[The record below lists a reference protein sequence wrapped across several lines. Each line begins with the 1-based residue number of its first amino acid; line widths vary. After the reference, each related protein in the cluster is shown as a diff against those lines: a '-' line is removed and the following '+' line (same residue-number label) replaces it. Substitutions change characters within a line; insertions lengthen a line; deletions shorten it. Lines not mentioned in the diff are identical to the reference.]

1 MEKLFF
7 ETLQLACERYDV
19 PFELGDDEIIELKE
33 KFNECIKEFQI
44 LYESEGELQ
53 KVMFEFA
60 EQFILGNENPQIIPD
75 LSLKAPIQAIDS
87 SMSVLIEQH
96 LKDGK
101 FDMAKQE
108 LKEIVEQT
116 GDTRSR
122 VAYYRLLSYL
132 DGNSDRNQN
141 SIEHHVLLAAQR
153 GHICSMNLIFELLG
167 FDWTID
173 TRYWRRLSDI
183 LDPMD
188 NLKYDLDHFKN
199 ISVVDVIDA
208 LHEPDSHY
216 YIAEDSEKRAIKYG
230 LKVPATLH
238 HDEST
243 IICDDAVEEVLLN
256 KAQAYLKKRDKISA
270 EKLYDKLETINP
282 AHGVFVKSLIYHSF
296 LEYDKF
302 FDNVKKGAE
311 LGIVAH
317 MYVLSSIYRSGFG
330 GAPKSLELAD
340 AWFWMAT
347 QCDNDECRGLDTVFD
362 FDFIPL
368 EFFLVGWKFYFDNP
382 SFQWNS
388 IIKGEKP
395 DVQ

>member
-1 MEKLFF
+1 MDKLFF
-7 ETLQLACERYDV
+7 KKLQLACERYDV
-19 PFELGDDEIIELKE
+19 PLDLSDDEIIELKE
-33 KFNECIKEFQI
+33 KFNECIQEFQI

-87 SMSVLIEQH
+87 SMLVLIEQH

-116 GDTRSR
+116 GDTRCR
-122 VAYYRLLSYL
+122 VAYYRLLSYV
-132 DGNSDRNQN
+132 DGNSGCNQK

-153 GHICSMNLIFELLG
+153 GHICSMNLIFQLLG
-167 FDWTID
+167 FDWTVD
-173 TRYWRRLSDI
+173 TRYWRRLSNI

-188 NLKYDLDHFKN
+188 NLRYDLDHFKN
-199 ISVVDVIDA
+199 ISIVDVIDA

-216 YIAEDSEKRAIKYG
+216 YNAEDAEKQAIKYG

-238 HDEST
+238 YDETTIFGDGEGELLDEAHD
-243 IICDDAVEEVLLN
+243 
-256 KAQAYLKKRDKISA
+256 YLINRDRVSA
-270 EKLYDKLETINP
+270 EKTYHKLEAANP
-282 AHGVFVKSLIYHSF
+282 IHGAFTLSSLYHSF
-296 LEYDKF
+296 MEYDKF
-302 FDNVKKGAE
+302 FDNVKKGAR

-317 MYVLSSIYRSGFG
+317 MYTLSAIYRCGFG
-330 GAPKSLELAD
+330 GAKKSSELAD

-347 QCDNDECRGLDTVFD
+347 QCDNEECRGLDTVFD
-362 FDFIPL
+362 FDFVPL
-368 EFFLVGWKFYFDNP
+368 EFFLCGWKFYFDNP
-382 SFQWNS
+382 SFQWDS

>member
-188 NLKYDLDHFKN
+188 NLRYDLDHFKN
-199 ISVVDVIDA
+199 ISIVDVIYA

-216 YIAEDSEKRAIKYG
+216 YNAEDAEKQAIKYG

-238 HDEST
+238 YDETTIFGDGEGELLDEAHD
-243 IICDDAVEEVLLN
+243 
-256 KAQAYLKKRDKISA
+256 YLINRDRVSA
-270 EKLYDKLETINP
+270 EKTYHKLEAANP
-282 AHGVFVKSLIYHSF
+282 IHGAFTLSSLYHSF
-296 LEYDKF
+296 MEYDKF
-302 FDNVKKGAE
+302 FDNVKKGAR

-317 MYVLSSIYRSGFG
+317 MYTLSAIYRCGFG
-330 GAPKSLELAD
+330 GAKKSSELAD

-347 QCDNDECRGLDTVFD
+347 QCDNEECRGLDTVFD

>member
-1 MEKLFF
+1 MKKLFLDA
-7 ETLQLACERYDV
+7 LQLACERYDV
-19 PFELGDDEIIELKE
+19 QLDLSDDEIIELKE
-33 KFNECIKEFQI
+33 KFNERIQEFQI

-60 EQFILGNENPQIIPD
+60 EQFILGNEDPQIVPD

-87 SMSVLIEQH
+87 SMLVPIEQY

-101 FDMAKQE
+101 FDLAKQE
-108 LKEIVEQT
+108 LKEIVDQT
-116 GDTRSR
+116 GDTRCR

-132 DGNSDRNQN
+132 DGNSGCNQN

-153 GHICSMNLIFELLG
+153 GHICSMYLIFKLLG
-167 FDWTID
+167 FDWTVN
-173 TRYWRRLSDI
+173 TRYWRRLSNI

-216 YIAEDSEKRAIKYG
+216 YNAEDAEKQAIKYG

-238 HDEST
+238 YDETTIFGDADGYYLDKAHD
-243 IICDDAVEEVLLN
+243 
-256 KAQAYLKKRDKISA
+256 YLINRDRVSA
-270 EKLYDKLETINP
+270 ENTYHKLEAANP
-282 AHGVFVKSLIYHSF
+282 TNGAFTLSLLYHSF
-296 LEYDKF
+296 MEYDKF

-317 MYVLSSIYRSGFG
+317 MYTLSAIYRCGFG
-330 GAPKSLELAD
+330 GAKKSSELAD

-382 SFQWNS
+382 SFQWDS

>member
-1 MEKLFF
+1 MDKLFL
-7 ETLQLACERYDV
+7 ETLQLVCERYDV
-19 PFELGDDEIIELKE
+19 PFDLGDDEIIELKE
-33 KFNECIKEFQI
+33 KFNECIQEFQI

-87 SMSVLIEQH
+87 SMLVLIEQH

-116 GDTRSR
+116 GDTRCR

-132 DGNSDRNQN
+132 DGNSGCNQK

-153 GHICSMNLIFELLG
+153 GHICSMNLIFQLLG
-167 FDWTID
+167 FDWTVD
-173 TRYWRRLSDI
+173 TRYWRRLSNI

-188 NLKYDLDHFKN
+188 NLRYDLDHFKN
-199 ISVVDVIDA
+199 ISIVDVIDA

-216 YIAEDSEKRAIKYG
+216 YNAEDAEKQAIKYG

-238 HDEST
+238 YDETTIFGDGEGELLDEAHD
-243 IICDDAVEEVLLN
+243 
-256 KAQAYLKKRDKISA
+256 YLINRDRVSA
-270 EKLYDKLETINP
+270 EKTYHKLEAANP
-282 AHGVFVKSLIYHSF
+282 IHGAFTLSSLYHSF
-296 LEYDKF
+296 MEYDKF
-302 FDNVKKGAE
+302 FDNVKKGAR

-317 MYVLSSIYRSGFG
+317 MYTLSAIYRCGFG
-330 GAPKSLELAD
+330 GAKKSSELAD

-347 QCDNDECRGLDTVFD
+347 QCDNEECRGLDTVFD
-362 FDFIPL
+362 FDFVPL
-368 EFFLVGWKFYFDNP
+368 EFFLCGRKFYFDNP
-382 SFQWNS
+382 SFQWDS

>member
-1 MEKLFF
+1 MEKLFL
-7 ETLQLACERYDV
+7 ETLQLVCERYDV
-19 PFELGDDEIIELKE
+19 PFDLNHDEIIKLKE
-33 KFNECIKEFQI
+33 KFNERIQEFQI
-44 LYESEGELQ
+44 IFESDGELQ
-53 KVMFEFA
+53 KVMFEYA
-60 EQFILGNENPQIIPD
+60 EQYILGNEDPQIVPD

-87 SMSVLIEQH
+87 SILVPIEQY

-101 FDMAKQE
+101 FDLAKQE
-108 LKEIVEQT
+108 LKEIVDQS
-116 GDTRSR
+116 GDTRCQ

-243 IICDDAVEEVLLN
+243 IICDDAVEEGLLN

-296 LEYDKF
+296 MEYDKF
-302 FDNVKKGAE
+302 FDNVKKGAR

-317 MYVLSSIYRSGFG
+317 MYTLSAIYRCGFG
-330 GAPKSLELAD
+330 GAKKSSELAD

-347 QCDNDECRGLDTVFD
+347 QCDNEECRGLDTVFD
-362 FDFIPL
+362 FDFVPL
-368 EFFLVGWKFYFDNP
+368 EFFLCGWKFYFDNP
-382 SFQWNS
+382 SFQRDS

>member
-199 ISVVDVIDA
+199 ISIVDVIDA

-216 YIAEDSEKRAIKYG
+216 YNAEDAEKQAIKYG

-238 HDEST
+238 YDETTIFGDGEGELLDEAHD
-243 IICDDAVEEVLLN
+243 
-256 KAQAYLKKRDKISA
+256 YLINRDRVSA
-270 EKLYDKLETINP
+270 EKTYHKLEAANP
-282 AHGVFVKSLIYHSF
+282 IHGAFTLSSLYHSF
-296 LEYDKF
+296 MEYDKF
-302 FDNVKKGAE
+302 FDNVKKGAR

-317 MYVLSSIYRSGFG
+317 MYTLSAIYRCGFG
-330 GAPKSLELAD
+330 GAKKSSELAD

-347 QCDNDECRGLDTVFD
+347 QCDNEECRGLDTVFD
-362 FDFIPL
+362 FDFVPL
-368 EFFLVGWKFYFDNP
+368 EFFLCGWKFYFDNP
-382 SFQWNS
+382 SFQWDS

>member
-1 MEKLFF
+1 MEKLFLK
-7 ETLQLACERYDV
+7 TLQLACERYDV
-19 PFELGDDEIIELKE
+19 PLDLNDDEIIELKE
-33 KFNECIKEFQI
+33 KFNERIQEFQI
-44 LYESEGELQ
+44 LFESEGELQ

-60 EQFILGNENPQIIPD
+60 EQFILGNEDPQIIPD
-75 LSLKAPIQAIDS
+75 LSLKAPIQAIDG
-87 SMSVLIEQH
+87 SMLVLIEQH

-108 LKEIVEQT
+108 LKEIIDQT

-132 DGNSDRNQN
+132 DGDSGCNQN
-141 SIEHHVLLAAQR
+141 SIEHHALLAAQR
-153 GHICSMNLIFELLG
+153 GHICSMNLIFKLLG
-167 FDWTID
+167 FDWTVD
-173 TRYWRRLSDI
+173 TRYWRRLSNI

-188 NLKYDLDHFKN
+188 NLKYDLDNFKN

-216 YIAEDSEKRAIKYG
+216 YDAEAAEKQAIKYG

-238 HDEST
+238 YDETTIFGDGEGEFLDEAHD
-243 IICDDAVEEVLLN
+243 
-256 KAQAYLKKRDKISA
+256 YLINRDRVSA
-270 EKLYDKLETINP
+270 EKTYHKLEAANP
-282 AHGVFVKSLIYHSF
+282 IHGAFTLSSLYHSF
-296 LEYDKF
+296 MEYDKF
-302 FDNVKKGAE
+302 FDNVKKGAR

-317 MYVLSSIYRSGFG
+317 MYTLSAIYRCGFG
-330 GAPKSLELAD
+330 GAKKSSELAD

-347 QCDNDECRGLDTVFD
+347 QCDNEECRGLDTVFD
-362 FDFIPL
+362 FDFVPL
-368 EFFLVGWKFYFDNP
+368 EFFLCGWKFYFDNP
-382 SFQWNS
+382 SFQWDS

>member
-1 MEKLFF
+1 MDKLFLK
-7 ETLQLACERYDV
+7 TMQLACERYDV
-19 PFELGDDEIIELKE
+19 PLDLSDDEIIELKE
-33 KFNECIKEFQI
+33 KFNECIQEFQI

-87 SMSVLIEQH
+87 SMLVLIEQH
-96 LKDGK
+96 LKEGK

-116 GDTRSR
+116 GDTRCR

-132 DGNSDRNQN
+132 DGNSGCNQK

-153 GHICSMNLIFELLG
+153 GHICSMNLIFQLLG
-167 FDWTID
+167 FDWTVD
-173 TRYWRRLSDI
+173 TRYWRRLSNI

-188 NLKYDLDHFKN
+188 NLRYDLDHFKN
-199 ISVVDVIDA
+199 ISIVDVIDA

-216 YIAEDSEKRAIKYG
+216 YNAEDAEKQAIKYG

-238 HDEST
+238 YDETTIFGDGEGELLDEAHD
-243 IICDDAVEEVLLN
+243 
-256 KAQAYLKKRDKISA
+256 YLINRDRVSA
-270 EKLYDKLETINP
+270 EKTYHKLEAAIP
-282 AHGVFVKSLIYHSF
+282 IHGAFTLSSLYHSF
-296 LEYDKF
+296 MEYDKF
-302 FDNVKKGAE
+302 FDNVKKGAR

-317 MYVLSSIYRSGFG
+317 MYTLSAIYRCGFG
-330 GAPKSLELAD
+330 GAKKSSELAD

-347 QCDNDECRGLDTVFD
+347 QCDNEECRGLDTVFD
-362 FDFIPL
+362 FDFVPL
-368 EFFLVGWKFYFDNP
+368 EFFLCGWKFYFDNP
-382 SFQWNS
+382 SFQWDS

>member
-1 MEKLFF
+1 MDKLFLK
-7 ETLQLACERYDV
+7 TMQLACERYDV
-19 PFELGDDEIIELKE
+19 PLDLSDDEIIGLKE
-33 KFNECIKEFQI
+33 KFNECIQEFQI

-60 EQFILGNENPQIIPD
+60 EQFILGNEDPQIIPD

-87 SMSVLIEQH
+87 SMMVLIEQH

-116 GDTRSR
+116 GDTRCR
-122 VAYYRLLSYL
+122 VAYYRLHSYL
-132 DGNSDRNQN
+132 DGNSACNQK

-153 GHICSMNLIFELLG
+153 GHICSMNLIFQLLG
-167 FDWTID
+167 FDWTVD
-173 TRYWRRLSDI
+173 TRYWRRLSNI

-188 NLKYDLDHFKN
+188 NLRYDLDHFKN
-199 ISVVDVIDA
+199 ISIVDVIDA

-216 YIAEDSEKRAIKYG
+216 YNAEDAEKQAIKYG

-238 HDEST
+238 YDETTIFGDGEGELLDEAHD
-243 IICDDAVEEVLLN
+243 
-256 KAQAYLKKRDKISA
+256 YLINRDRVSA
-270 EKLYDKLETINP
+270 EKTYHKLEAANP
-282 AHGVFVKSLIYHSF
+282 IHGAFTLSSLYHSF
-296 LEYDKF
+296 MEYDKF
-302 FDNVKKGAE
+302 FDNVKKGAR

-317 MYVLSSIYRSGFG
+317 MYTLSAIYRCGFG
-330 GAPKSLELAD
+330 GAKKSSELAD

-347 QCDNDECRGLDTVFD
+347 QCDNEECRGLDTVFD

-368 EFFLVGWKFYFDNP
+368 EFFLCGWKFYFDNP
-382 SFQWNS
+382 SFQWDS

>member
-1 MEKLFF
+1 MDKLLLK
-7 ETLQLACERYDV
+7 TMQLACERYDV
-19 PFELGDDEIIELKE
+19 PLDLSDDEIIELKE
-33 KFNECIKEFQI
+33 KFNECIQEFQI

-87 SMSVLIEQH
+87 SMLVLIEQH

-116 GDTRSR
+116 GDTRCR

-132 DGNSDRNQN
+132 DGNSGCNQK

-153 GHICSMNLIFELLG
+153 GHICSMNLIFQLLG
-167 FDWTID
+167 FDWTVD
-173 TRYWRRLSDI
+173 TRYWRRLSNI

-188 NLKYDLDHFKN
+188 NLRYDLDHFKN
-199 ISVVDVIDA
+199 ISIVDVIDA

-216 YIAEDSEKRAIKYG
+216 YNAEDAEKQAIKYG

-238 HDEST
+238 YDETTIFGDGEGELLDEAHD
-243 IICDDAVEEVLLN
+243 
-256 KAQAYLKKRDKISA
+256 YLINRDRVSA
-270 EKLYDKLETINP
+270 EKTYHKLEAANP
-282 AHGVFVKSLIYHSF
+282 IHGAFTLSSLYHSF
-296 LEYDKF
+296 MEYDKF
-302 FDNVKKGAE
+302 FDNVKKGAR

-317 MYVLSSIYRSGFG
+317 MYTLSAIYRCGFG
-330 GAPKSLELAD
+330 GAKKSSELAD

-347 QCDNDECRGLDTVFD
+347 QCDNEECRGLDTVFD
-362 FDFIPL
+362 FDFVPL
-368 EFFLVGWKFYFDNP
+368 EFFLCGWKFYFDNP
-382 SFQWNS
+382 SFQWDS

>member
-1 MEKLFF
+1 MEKLFL

-19 PFELGDDEIIELKE
+19 PLDLNDDEIIELKE
-33 KFNECIKEFQI
+33 KFNERIQEFQI
-44 LYESEGELQ
+44 LFESEGELQ

-60 EQFILGNENPQIIPD
+60 EQFILGNEDPQIIPD

-87 SMSVLIEQH
+87 SILVPIEQY

-101 FDMAKQE
+101 FDLAKQE
-108 LKEIVEQT
+108 LKEIVDQS
-116 GDTRSR
+116 GDTRCR

-132 DGNSDRNQN
+132 DGNSGCNQN

-153 GHICSMNLIFELLG
+153 GHICSMNLIFQLLG
-167 FDWTID
+167 FDWTVD
-173 TRYWRRLSDI
+173 TRYWRRLSNI

-188 NLKYDLDHFKN
+188 NLRYDLDHFKN
-199 ISVVDVIDA
+199 ISIVDVIDA

-216 YIAEDSEKRAIKYG
+216 YNAEDAEKQAIKYG

-238 HDEST
+238 YDETTIFGDGEGEFLDEAHD
-243 IICDDAVEEVLLN
+243 
-256 KAQAYLKKRDKISA
+256 YLINRDRVSA
-270 EKLYDKLETINP
+270 EKTYHKLEAANP
-282 AHGVFVKSLIYHSF
+282 IHGAFTLSSLYHSF
-296 LEYDKF
+296 MEYDKF
-302 FDNVKKGAE
+302 FDNVKKGAR

-317 MYVLSSIYRSGFG
+317 MYTLSAIYRCGFG
-330 GAPKSLELAD
+330 GAKKSSELAD

-347 QCDNDECRGLDTVFD
+347 QCDNEECRGLDTVFD
-362 FDFIPL
+362 FDFVPL
-368 EFFLVGWKFYFDNP
+368 EFFLCGWKFYFDNP
-382 SFQWNS
+382 SFQWDS

>member
-19 PFELGDDEIIELKE
+19 PFELSDDEIIELKE
-33 KFNECIKEFQI
+33 KFNECIQEFQI

-116 GDTRSR
+116 GDTRCR

-132 DGNSDRNQN
+132 DGNSGCNQK

-153 GHICSMNLIFELLG
+153 GHICSMNLIFQLLG
-167 FDWTID
+167 FDWTVD
-173 TRYWRRLSDI
+173 TRYWRRLSNI

-188 NLKYDLDHFKN
+188 NLRYDLDHFKN
-199 ISVVDVIDA
+199 ISIVDVIDA

-216 YIAEDSEKRAIKYG
+216 YNAEDAEKQAIKYG

-238 HDEST
+238 YDETTIFGDGEGELLDEAHD
-243 IICDDAVEEVLLN
+243 
-256 KAQAYLKKRDKISA
+256 YLINRDRVSA
-270 EKLYDKLETINP
+270 EKTYHKLEAANP
-282 AHGVFVKSLIYHSF
+282 IHGAFTLSSLYHSF
-296 LEYDKF
+296 MEYDKF
-302 FDNVKKGAE
+302 FDNVKKGAR

-317 MYVLSSIYRSGFG
+317 MYTLSAIYRCGFG
-330 GAPKSLELAD
+330 GAKKSTELAD

-347 QCDNDECRGLDTVFD
+347 QCDNEECRGLDTVFD
-362 FDFIPL
+362 FDFVPL
-368 EFFLVGWKFYFDNP
+368 EFFLCGWKFYFDNP
-382 SFQWNS
+382 SFQWDS

>member
-1 MEKLFF
+1 MDKLFLK
-7 ETLQLACERYDV
+7 TMQLACERYDV
-19 PFELGDDEIIELKE
+19 PLDLSDDEIIELKE
-33 KFNECIKEFQI
+33 KFNECIQEFQI

-87 SMSVLIEQH
+87 SMLVLIEQH
-96 LKDGK
+96 LKEGK

-116 GDTRSR
+116 GDTRCR

-132 DGNSDRNQN
+132 DGNSGCNQK

-153 GHICSMNLIFELLG
+153 GHICSMNLIFQLLG
-167 FDWTID
+167 FDWTVD
-173 TRYWRRLSDI
+173 TRYWRRLSNI

-188 NLKYDLDHFKN
+188 NLRYDLDHFKN
-199 ISVVDVIDA
+199 ISIVDVIDA

-216 YIAEDSEKRAIKYG
+216 YNAEDAEKQAIKYG

-238 HDEST
+238 YDETTIFGDGEGELLDEAHD
-243 IICDDAVEEVLLN
+243 
-256 KAQAYLKKRDKISA
+256 YLINRDRVSA
-270 EKLYDKLETINP
+270 EKTYHKLEAANP
-282 AHGVFVKSLIYHSF
+282 IHGAFTLSSLYHSF
-296 LEYDKF
+296 MEYDKF
-302 FDNVKKGAE
+302 FDNVKKGAR

-317 MYVLSSIYRSGFG
+317 MYTLSAIYRCGFG
-330 GAPKSLELAD
+330 GAKKSSELAD

-347 QCDNDECRGLDTVFD
+347 QCDNEECRGLDTVFD
-362 FDFIPL
+362 FDFVPL
-368 EFFLVGWKFYFDNP
+368 EFFLCGCKFYFDNP
-382 SFQWNS
+382 SFQWDS

>member
-1 MEKLFF
+1 MDKLFLK
-7 ETLQLACERYDV
+7 TMQLACERYDV
-19 PFELGDDEIIELKE
+19 PLDLSDDEIIELKE
-33 KFNECIKEFQI
+33 KFNECIQEFQI

-87 SMSVLIEQH
+87 SMLVLIEQH
-96 LKDGK
+96 LKEGK

-116 GDTRSR
+116 GDTRCR
-122 VAYYRLLSYL
+122 VAYYLLLSYL
-132 DGNSDRNQN
+132 DGNSGCNQK

-153 GHICSMNLIFELLG
+153 GHICSMNLIFQLLG
-167 FDWTID
+167 FDWTVD
-173 TRYWRRLSDI
+173 TRYWRRLSNI

-188 NLKYDLDHFKN
+188 NLRYDLDHFKN
-199 ISVVDVIDA
+199 ISIVDVIDA

-216 YIAEDSEKRAIKYG
+216 YNAEDAEKQAIKYG

-238 HDEST
+238 YDETTIFGDGEGELLDEAHD
-243 IICDDAVEEVLLN
+243 
-256 KAQAYLKKRDKISA
+256 YLINRDRVSA
-270 EKLYDKLETINP
+270 EKTYHKLEAANP
-282 AHGVFVKSLIYHSF
+282 IHGAFTLSSLYHSF
-296 LEYDKF
+296 MEYDKF
-302 FDNVKKGAE
+302 FDNVKKGAR

-317 MYVLSSIYRSGFG
+317 MYTLSAIYRCGFG
-330 GAPKSLELAD
+330 GAKKSSELAD

-347 QCDNDECRGLDTVFD
+347 QCDNEECRGLDTVFD
-362 FDFIPL
+362 FDFVPL
-368 EFFLVGWKFYFDNP
+368 EFFLCGWKFYFDNP
-382 SFQWNS
+382 SFQWDS

>member
-1 MEKLFF
+1 MDKLLLK
-7 ETLQLACERYDV
+7 TLKLACERYDV
-19 PFELGDDEIIELKE
+19 PLDLSDDEIIELKE
-33 KFNECIKEFQI
+33 KFNECIQEFQI

-87 SMSVLIEQH
+87 SMLVLIEQH

-116 GDTRSR
+116 GDTRCR

-132 DGNSDRNQN
+132 DGNSGCNQK

-153 GHICSMNLIFELLG
+153 GHICSMNLIFQLLG
-167 FDWTID
+167 FDWTVD
-173 TRYWRRLSDI
+173 TRYWRRLSNI

-188 NLKYDLDHFKN
+188 NLRYDLDHFKN
-199 ISVVDVIDA
+199 ISIVDVIDA

-216 YIAEDSEKRAIKYG
+216 YNAEDAEKQAIKYG

-238 HDEST
+238 YDETTIFGDGEGELLDEAHD
-243 IICDDAVEEVLLN
+243 
-256 KAQAYLKKRDKISA
+256 YLINRDRVSA
-270 EKLYDKLETINP
+270 EKTYHKLEAANP
-282 AHGVFVKSLIYHSF
+282 IHGAFTLSSLYHSF
-296 LEYDKF
+296 MEYDKF
-302 FDNVKKGAE
+302 FDNVKKGAR

-317 MYVLSSIYRSGFG
+317 MYTLSAIYRCGFG
-330 GAPKSLELAD
+330 GAKKSSELAD

-347 QCDNDECRGLDTVFD
+347 QCDNEECRGLDTVFD
-362 FDFIPL
+362 FDFVPL
-368 EFFLVGWKFYFDNP
+368 EFFLCGWKFYFDNP
-382 SFQWNS
+382 SFQWDS

>member
-1 MEKLFF
+1 MEIIFF
-7 ETLQLACERYDV
+7 ETLQLICERYDV
-19 PFELGDDEIIELKE
+19 QLDLSDAEIIELKE
-33 KFNECIKEFQI
+33 KFNERIQKFQI
-44 LYESEGELQ
+44 LFESEGEVQ

-60 EQFILGNENPQIIPD
+60 EQFILGNEDPQIIPD
-75 LSLKAPIQAIDS
+75 LSLKAPIQAINGS
-87 SMSVLIEQH
+87 VSVLIEQY

-101 FDMAKQE
+101 FDQAKQE
-108 LKEIVEQT
+108 LKEIVDQT
-116 GDTRSR
+116 GDTRCR

-132 DGNSDRNQN
+132 DGNSGCNQK

-167 FDWTID
+167 YDWTIN

-208 LHEPDSHY
+208 LHEADSHY
-216 YIAEDSEKRAIKYG
+216 YIAEDSEKQAIKYG

-243 IICDDAVEEVLLN
+243 FFNDANCDFLDE
-256 KAQAYLKKRDKISA
+256 AYNYLINRDRISA
-270 EKLYDKLETINP
+270 ENTYHKLEAINP
-282 AHGVFVKSLIYHSF
+282 TQGAFTLSSHYHSF
-296 LEYDKF
+296 MEYDEF

-317 MYVLSSIYRSGFG
+317 MYVLSAIYRCGFG
-330 GAPKSLELAD
+330 GAMKSSELAD

-368 EFFLVGWKFYFDNP
+368 KFIRLGLKFYFDNP
-382 SFQWNS
+382 SYQWDS
-388 IIKGEKP
+388 IIKREKP

>member
-1 MEKLFF
+1 M
-7 ETLQLACERYDV
+7 QLACERYDV
-19 PFELGDDEIIELKE
+19 PLDLSDDEIIELKE
-33 KFNECIKEFQI
+33 KFNECIQEFQI

-87 SMSVLIEQH
+87 SMLVLIEQH
-96 LKDGK
+96 LKEGK

-116 GDTRSR
+116 GDTRCR

-132 DGNSDRNQN
+132 DGNSGCNQK

-153 GHICSMNLIFELLG
+153 GHICSMNLIFQLLG
-167 FDWTID
+167 FDWTVD
-173 TRYWRRLSDI
+173 TRYWRRLSNI

-188 NLKYDLDHFKN
+188 NLRYDLDHFKN
-199 ISVVDVIDA
+199 ISIVDVIDA

-216 YIAEDSEKRAIKYG
+216 YNAEDAEKQAIKYG

-238 HDEST
+238 YDETTIFGDGEGELLDEAHD
-243 IICDDAVEEVLLN
+243 
-256 KAQAYLKKRDKISA
+256 YLINRDRVSA
-270 EKLYDKLETINP
+270 EKTYHKLEAAIP
-282 AHGVFVKSLIYHSF
+282 IHGAFTLSSLYHSF
-296 LEYDKF
+296 MEYDKF
-302 FDNVKKGAE
+302 FDNVKKGAR

-317 MYVLSSIYRSGFG
+317 MYTLSAIYRCGFG
-330 GAPKSLELAD
+330 GAKKSSELAD

-347 QCDNDECRGLDTVFD
+347 QCDNEECRGLDTVFD
-362 FDFIPL
+362 FDFVPL
-368 EFFLVGWKFYFDNP
+368 EFFLCGWKFYFDNP
-382 SFQWNS
+382 SFQWDS

>member
-1 MEKLFF
+1 MDKFF
-7 ETLQLACERYDV
+7 LKTMQLACERYDV
-19 PFELGDDEIIELKE
+19 PLDLSDDEIIELKE
-33 KFNECIKEFQI
+33 KFNECIQEFQI

-87 SMSVLIEQH
+87 SMLVLIEQH
-96 LKDGK
+96 LKEGK

-116 GDTRSR
+116 GDTRCR

-132 DGNSDRNQN
+132 DGNSGCNQK

-153 GHICSMNLIFELLG
+153 GHICSMNLIFQLLG
-167 FDWTID
+167 FDWTVD
-173 TRYWRRLSDI
+173 TRYWRRLSNI

-188 NLKYDLDHFKN
+188 NLRYDLDHFKN
-199 ISVVDVIDA
+199 ISIVDVIDA

-216 YIAEDSEKRAIKYG
+216 YNAEDAEKQAIKYG

-238 HDEST
+238 YDETTIFGDGEGELLDEAHD
-243 IICDDAVEEVLLN
+243 
-256 KAQAYLKKRDKISA
+256 YLINRDRVSA
-270 EKLYDKLETINP
+270 EKTYHKLEAANP
-282 AHGVFVKSLIYHSF
+282 IHGAFTLSSLYHSF
-296 LEYDKF
+296 MEYDKF
-302 FDNVKKGAE
+302 FDNVKKGAR

-317 MYVLSSIYRSGFG
+317 MYTLSAIYRCGFG
-330 GAPKSLELAD
+330 GAKKSSELAD

-347 QCDNDECRGLDTVFD
+347 QCDNEECRGLDTVFD
-362 FDFIPL
+362 FDFVPL
-368 EFFLVGWKFYFDNP
+368 EFFLCGWKFYFDNP
-382 SFQWNS
+382 SFQWDS

>member
-1 MEKLFF
+1 M
-7 ETLQLACERYDV
+7 QLACERYDV
-19 PFELGDDEIIELKE
+19 PLDLSDDEIIELKE
-33 KFNECIKEFQI
+33 KFNECIQEFQI

-87 SMSVLIEQH
+87 SMLVLIEQH
-96 LKDGK
+96 LKEGK

-116 GDTRSR
+116 GDTRCR

-132 DGNSDRNQN
+132 DGNSGCNQK

-153 GHICSMNLIFELLG
+153 GHICSMNLIFQLLG
-167 FDWTID
+167 FDWTVD
-173 TRYWRRLSDI
+173 TRYWRRLSNI

-188 NLKYDLDHFKN
+188 NLRYDLDHFKN
-199 ISVVDVIDA
+199 ISIVDVIDA

-216 YIAEDSEKRAIKYG
+216 YNAEDAEKQAIKYG

-238 HDEST
+238 YDETTIFGDGEGELLDEAHD
-243 IICDDAVEEVLLN
+243 
-256 KAQAYLKKRDKISA
+256 YLINRDRVSA
-270 EKLYDKLETINP
+270 EKTYHKLEAANP
-282 AHGVFVKSLIYHSF
+282 IHGAFTLSSLYHSF
-296 LEYDKF
+296 MEYAKF
-302 FDNVKKGAE
+302 IDNVEKGAR
-311 LGIVAH
+311 LGIVSQ
-317 MYVLSSIYRSGFG
+317 MYTLSAIYRCGFG
-330 GAPKSLELAD
+330 GAKKSSELAD

-347 QCDNDECRGLDTVFD
+347 QCDNEECRGLDTVFD
-362 FDFIPL
+362 FDFVPL
-368 EFFLVGWKFYFDNP
+368 EFFLCGWKFYFDNP
-382 SFQWNS
+382 SFQWDS

>member
-1 MEKLFF
+1 MKKLFLDA
-7 ETLQLACERYDV
+7 LQLACERYDV
-19 PFELGDDEIIELKE
+19 QLDLSDDEIIELKE
-33 KFNECIKEFQI
+33 KFNERIQEFQI

-60 EQFILGNENPQIIPD
+60 EQFILGNEDPQIVPD

-87 SMSVLIEQH
+87 SMLVPIEQY

-101 FDMAKQE
+101 FDLAKQE
-108 LKEIVEQT
+108 LKEIVDQT
-116 GDTRSR
+116 GDTRCR

-132 DGNSDRNQN
+132 DGNSGCNQN

-153 GHICSMNLIFELLG
+153 GHICSMYLIFKLLG
-167 FDWTID
+167 FDWTVN
-173 TRYWRRLSDI
+173 TRYWRRLSNI

-199 ISVVDVIDA
+199 ISIVDVIDA

-216 YIAEDSEKRAIKYG
+216 YNAEDAEKQAIKYG

-238 HDEST
+238 YDETTIFGDGEGELLDEAHD
-243 IICDDAVEEVLLN
+243 
-256 KAQAYLKKRDKISA
+256 YLINRDRVSA
-270 EKLYDKLETINP
+270 EKTYHKLEAANP
-282 AHGVFVKSLIYHSF
+282 IHGAFTLSSLYHSF
-296 LEYDKF
+296 MEYDKF
-302 FDNVKKGAE
+302 FDNVKKGAR

-317 MYVLSSIYRSGFG
+317 MYTLSAIYRCGFG
-330 GAPKSLELAD
+330 GAKKSSELAD

-347 QCDNDECRGLDTVFD
+347 QCDNEECRGLDTVFD
-362 FDFIPL
+362 FDFVPL
-368 EFFLVGWKFYFDNP
+368 EFFLCGWKFYFDNP
-382 SFQWNS
+382 SFQWDS

>member
-1 MEKLFF
+1 MDKLFLK
-7 ETLQLACERYDV
+7 TMQLACERYDV
-19 PFELGDDEIIELKE
+19 PLDLSDDEIIELKE
-33 KFNECIKEFQI
+33 KFNECIQEFQI

-60 EQFILGNENPQIIPD
+60 EQFILGNENPQIILD

-87 SMSVLIEQH
+87 SMLVLIEQH

-116 GDTRSR
+116 GDTRCR

-132 DGNSDRNQN
+132 DGNSGCNQK

-153 GHICSMNLIFELLG
+153 GHICSMNLIFQLLG
-167 FDWTID
+167 FDWTVD
-173 TRYWRRLSDI
+173 TRYWRRLSNI

-188 NLKYDLDHFKN
+188 NLRYDLDHFKN
-199 ISVVDVIDA
+199 ISIVDVIDA

-216 YIAEDSEKRAIKYG
+216 YNAEDAEKQAIKYG

-238 HDEST
+238 YDETTIFGDGEGELLDEAHD
-243 IICDDAVEEVLLN
+243 
-256 KAQAYLKKRDKISA
+256 YLINRDRVSA
-270 EKLYDKLETINP
+270 EKTYHKLEAANP
-282 AHGVFVKSLIYHSF
+282 IHGAFTLSSLYHSF
-296 LEYDKF
+296 MEYDKF
-302 FDNVKKGAE
+302 FDNVKKGAR

-317 MYVLSSIYRSGFG
+317 MYTLSAIYRCGFG
-330 GAPKSLELAD
+330 GAKKSSELAD

-347 QCDNDECRGLDTVFD
+347 QCDNEECRGLDTVFD
-362 FDFIPL
+362 FDFVPL
-368 EFFLVGWKFYFDNP
+368 EFFLCGWKFYFDNP
-382 SFQWNS
+382 SFQWDS

>member
-1 MEKLFF
+1 MDKLFLK
-7 ETLQLACERYDV
+7 TMQLACERYDV
-19 PFELGDDEIIELKE
+19 PLDLSDDEIIELKE
-33 KFNECIKEFQI
+33 KFNECIQEFQI

-87 SMSVLIEQH
+87 SMLVLIEQH
-96 LKDGK
+96 LKEGK

-116 GDTRSR
+116 GDTRCR

-132 DGNSDRNQN
+132 DGNSGCNQK

-153 GHICSMNLIFELLG
+153 GHICSMNLIFQLLG
-167 FDWTID
+167 FDWTVD
-173 TRYWRRLSDI
+173 TRYWRRLSNI

-188 NLKYDLDHFKN
+188 NLRYDLDHFKN
-199 ISVVDVIDA
+199 ISIVDVIDA

-216 YIAEDSEKRAIKYG
+216 YNAEDAEKQAIKYG

-238 HDEST
+238 YDETTIFGDGEGELLDEAHD
-243 IICDDAVEEVLLN
+243 
-256 KAQAYLKKRDKISA
+256 YLINRDRVSA
-270 EKLYDKLETINP
+270 EKTYHKLEAANP
-282 AHGVFVKSLIYHSF
+282 IHGAFTLSSLYHSF
-296 LEYDKF
+296 MEYDKF
-302 FDNVKKGAE
+302 FDNVKKGAR

-317 MYVLSSIYRSGFG
+317 MYTLSAIYRCGFG
-330 GAPKSLELAD
+330 GAKKSSELAD

-347 QCDNDECRGLDTVFD
+347 QCDNEECRGLDTVFD
-362 FDFIPL
+362 FDFVPL
-368 EFFLVGWKFYFDNP
+368 EFFLCGWKFYFDNP
-382 SFQWNS
+382 SFQWDS

>member
-1 MEKLFF
+1 MDKLFLK
-7 ETLQLACERYDV
+7 TMQLACERYDV
-19 PFELGDDEIIELKE
+19 PLDLSDDEIIELKE
-33 KFNECIKEFQI
+33 KFNECIQEFQI

-87 SMSVLIEQH
+87 SMLVLIEQH

-116 GDTRSR
+116 GDTRCR

-132 DGNSDRNQN
+132 DGNSGCNQK

-153 GHICSMNLIFELLG
+153 GHICSMNLIFQLLG
-167 FDWTID
+167 FDWTVD
-173 TRYWRRLSDI
+173 TRYWRRLSNI

-188 NLKYDLDHFKN
+188 NLRYDLDHFKN
-199 ISVVDVIDA
+199 ISIVDVIDA

-216 YIAEDSEKRAIKYG
+216 YNAEDAEKQAIKYG

-238 HDEST
+238 YDETTIFGDGEGELLDEAHD
-243 IICDDAVEEVLLN
+243 
-256 KAQAYLKKRDKISA
+256 YLINRDRVSA
-270 EKLYDKLETINP
+270 EKTYHKLEAANP
-282 AHGVFVKSLIYHSF
+282 IHGAFTLSSLYHSF
-296 LEYDKF
+296 MEYDKF
-302 FDNVKKGAE
+302 FDNVKKGAR

-317 MYVLSSIYRSGFG
+317 MYTLSAIYRCGFG
-330 GAPKSLELAD
+330 GAKKSTELAD

-347 QCDNDECRGLDTVFD
+347 QCDNEECRGLDTVFD
-362 FDFIPL
+362 FDFVPL
-368 EFFLVGWKFYFDNP
+368 EFFLCGWKFYFDNP
-382 SFQWNS
+382 SFQWDS

>member
-1 MEKLFF
+1 MEKLFL

-19 PFELGDDEIIELKE
+19 PLDLSDDEIIELKE
-33 KFNECIKEFQI
+33 KFNECIQEFQI

-60 EQFILGNENPQIIPD
+60 EQFILGNEDPQIVPD

-87 SMSVLIEQH
+87 SMLVPIEQY
-96 LKDGK
+96 LKNGK
-101 FDMAKQE
+101 FDLAKQE
-108 LKEIVEQT
+108 LKEIVDQT
-116 GDTRSR
+116 GDTRCR

-132 DGNSDRNQN
+132 DGNSGCNQN

-153 GHICSMNLIFELLG
+153 GHICSMYLIFKLLG
-167 FDWTID
+167 FDWTVN
-173 TRYWRRLSDI
+173 TRYWRRLSNI

-216 YIAEDSEKRAIKYG
+216 YNAEDAEKLAEKYG

-238 HDEST
+238 FDETT
-243 IICDDAVEEVLLN
+243 IYGDSDGDYLDKAYDYLN
-256 KAQAYLKKRDKISA
+256 NRDRISA
-270 EKLYDKLETINP
+270 ENAYHMLETINP
-282 AHGVFVKSLIYHSF
+282 TNGAFSSSLFYHSF

-317 MYVLSSIYRSGFG
+317 MYVLSAIYRCGFG
-330 GAPKSLELAD
+330 GAMKSSELAD

-347 QCDNDECRGLDTVFD
+347 QCDNDERRGLDTVFD
-362 FDFIPL
+362 FDFMPL
-368 EFFLVGWKFYFDNP
+368 KYFLLGWKFYFDNP
-382 SFQWNS
+382 SFQWDS

>member
-7 ETLQLACERYDV
+7 ETLQLACERNDV
-19 PFELGDDEIIELKE
+19 PFDLGGDEIIELKE
-33 KFNECIKEFQI
+33 KFNECIQEFQI

-75 LSLKAPIQAIDS
+75 LSLKAPIQAING
-87 SMSVLIEQH
+87 SMLVLIEQH

-116 GDTRSR
+116 GDTRCR

-132 DGNSDRNQN
+132 DGNSGCNQK

-167 FDWTID
+167 YDWAIN

-208 LHEPDSHY
+208 LHEPDSYY
-216 YIAEDSEKRAIKYG
+216 YIAEDSERRAIKYG
-230 LKVPATLH
+230 LKVPATLQ
-238 HDEST
+238 HDETT
-243 IICDDAVEEVLLN
+243 IICDDAFEEGLLN

-330 GAPKSLELAD
+330 GAKKSSELAD

-382 SFQWNS
+382 SF
-388 IIKGEKP
+388 P
-395 DVQ
+395 

>member
-1 MEKLFF
+1 MDKLFLK
-7 ETLQLACERYDV
+7 TMQLACERYDV
-19 PFELGDDEIIELKE
+19 PLDLSDDEIIELKE
-33 KFNECIKEFQI
+33 KFNECIQEFQI

-87 SMSVLIEQH
+87 SMLVLIEQH

-108 LKEIVEQT
+108 LKEIVDQT
-116 GDTRSR
+116 GDTRCR

-132 DGNSDRNQN
+132 DGNSGCNQK

-153 GHICSMNLIFELLG
+153 GHICSMNLIFQLLG
-167 FDWTID
+167 FDWTVD
-173 TRYWRRLSDI
+173 TRYWRRLSNT

-188 NLKYDLDHFKN
+188 NLRYDLDHFKN
-199 ISVVDVIDA
+199 ISIVDVIDA

-216 YIAEDSEKRAIKYG
+216 YNAEDAEKQAIKYG

-238 HDEST
+238 YDETTIFGDGEGDLLDEAHD
-243 IICDDAVEEVLLN
+243 
-256 KAQAYLKKRDKISA
+256 YLINRDRVSA
-270 EKLYDKLETINP
+270 EKTYHKLEAANP
-282 AHGVFVKSLIYHSF
+282 IHGAFTLSSLYHSF
-296 LEYDKF
+296 MEYDKF
-302 FDNVKKGAE
+302 FDNVKKGAR

-317 MYVLSSIYRSGFG
+317 MYTLSAIYRCGFG
-330 GAPKSLELAD
+330 GAKKSSELAD

-347 QCDNDECRGLDTVFD
+347 QCDNEECRGLDTVFD
-362 FDFIPL
+362 FDFVPL
-368 EFFLVGWKFYFDNP
+368 EFFLCGWKFYFDNP
-382 SFQWNS
+382 SFQWDS

>member
-116 GDTRSR
+116 GDTRCR

-132 DGNSDRNQN
+132 DGNSGCNQK

-167 FDWTID
+167 FDWTVD
-173 TRYWRRLSDI
+173 TRYWRRLSNI

-188 NLKYDLDHFKN
+188 NLRYDLDHFKN
-199 ISVVDVIDA
+199 ISIVDVIDA

-216 YIAEDSEKRAIKYG
+216 YNAEDAEKQAIKYG

-238 HDEST
+238 YDETTIFGDGEGELLDEAHD
-243 IICDDAVEEVLLN
+243 
-256 KAQAYLKKRDKISA
+256 YLINRDRVSA
-270 EKLYDKLETINP
+270 EKTYHKLEAANP
-282 AHGVFVKSLIYHSF
+282 IHGAFTLSSLYHSF
-296 LEYDKF
+296 MEYDKF
-302 FDNVKKGAE
+302 FDNVKKGAR

-317 MYVLSSIYRSGFG
+317 MYTLSAIYRCGFG
-330 GAPKSLELAD
+330 GAKKSSELAD

-347 QCDNDECRGLDTVFD
+347 QCDNEECRGLDTVFD
-362 FDFIPL
+362 FDFVPL
-368 EFFLVGWKFYFDNP
+368 EFFLCGWKFYFDNP
-382 SFQWNS
+382 SFQWDS

>member
-1 MEKLFF
+1 M
-7 ETLQLACERYDV
+7 QLACERYDV
-19 PFELGDDEIIELKE
+19 PLDLSDDEIIELKE
-33 KFNECIKEFQI
+33 KFNECIQEFQI

-87 SMSVLIEQH
+87 SMLVLIEQH
-96 LKDGK
+96 LKEGK

-116 GDTRSR
+116 GDTRCR

-132 DGNSDRNQN
+132 DGNSGCNQK

-153 GHICSMNLIFELLG
+153 GHICSMNLIFQLLG
-167 FDWTID
+167 FDWTVD
-173 TRYWRRLSDI
+173 TRYWRRLSNI
-183 LDPMD
+183 LDPMA
-188 NLKYDLDHFKN
+188 NLRYDLDHFKN
-199 ISVVDVIDA
+199 ISIVDVIDA

-216 YIAEDSEKRAIKYG
+216 YNAEDAEKQAIKYG

-238 HDEST
+238 YDETTIFGDGEGELLDEAHD
-243 IICDDAVEEVLLN
+243 
-256 KAQAYLKKRDKISA
+256 YLINRDRVSA
-270 EKLYDKLETINP
+270 EKTYHKLEAANP
-282 AHGVFVKSLIYHSF
+282 IHGAFTLSSLYHSF
-296 LEYDKF
+296 MEYDKF
-302 FDNVKKGAE
+302 FDNVKKGAR

-317 MYVLSSIYRSGFG
+317 MYTLSAIYRCGFG
-330 GAPKSLELAD
+330 GAKKSSELAD

-347 QCDNDECRGLDTVFD
+347 QCDNEECRGLDTVFD
-362 FDFIPL
+362 FDFVPL
-368 EFFLVGWKFYFDNP
+368 EFFLCGWKFYFDNP
-382 SFQWNS
+382 SFQWDS

>member
-199 ISVVDVIDA
+199 ISIVDVIDA

-216 YIAEDSEKRAIKYG
+216 YNAEDVEKQAIKYG

-238 HDEST
+238 YDETTIFGDGEGELLDEAHD
-243 IICDDAVEEVLLN
+243 
-256 KAQAYLKKRDKISA
+256 YLINRDRVSA
-270 EKLYDKLETINP
+270 EKTYHKLEAANP
-282 AHGVFVKSLIYHSF
+282 IHGAFTLSSLYHSF
-296 LEYDKF
+296 MEYDKF
-302 FDNVKKGAE
+302 FDNVKKGAR

-317 MYVLSSIYRSGFG
+317 MYTLSAIYRCGFG
-330 GAPKSLELAD
+330 GAKKSSELAD

-347 QCDNDECRGLDTVFD
+347 QCDNEECRGLDTVFD
-362 FDFIPL
+362 FDFVPL
-368 EFFLVGWKFYFDNP
+368 EFFLCGWKFYFDNP
-382 SFQWNS
+382 SFQWDS

>member
-1 MEKLFF
+1 MDKLFLK
-7 ETLQLACERYDV
+7 TMQLACERYDV
-19 PFELGDDEIIELKE
+19 PLDLSDDEIIELKE
-33 KFNECIKEFQI
+33 KFNECIQEFQI

-60 EQFILGNENPQIIPD
+60 EQYVLGNEDPQIIPD

-87 SMSVLIEQH
+87 SMLVLIEQH
-96 LKDGK
+96 LKEGK

-116 GDTRSR
+116 GDTRCR

-132 DGNSDRNQN
+132 DGNSGCNQK

-153 GHICSMNLIFELLG
+153 GHICSMNLIFQLLG
-167 FDWTID
+167 FDWTVD
-173 TRYWRRLSDI
+173 TRYWRRLSNI

-188 NLKYDLDHFKN
+188 NLRYDLDHFKN
-199 ISVVDVIDA
+199 ISIVDVIDA

-216 YIAEDSEKRAIKYG
+216 YNAEDAEKQAIKYG

-238 HDEST
+238 YDETTIFGDGEGELLDEAHD
-243 IICDDAVEEVLLN
+243 
-256 KAQAYLKKRDKISA
+256 YLINRDRVSA
-270 EKLYDKLETINP
+270 EKTYHKLEAANP
-282 AHGVFVKSLIYHSF
+282 IHGAFTLSSLYHSF
-296 LEYDKF
+296 MEYDKF
-302 FDNVKKGAE
+302 FDNVKKGAR

-317 MYVLSSIYRSGFG
+317 MYTLSAIYRCGFG
-330 GAPKSLELAD
+330 GAKKSSELAD

-347 QCDNDECRGLDTVFD
+347 QCDNEECRGLDTVFD
-362 FDFIPL
+362 FDFVPL
-368 EFFLVGWKFYFDNP
+368 EFFLCGWKFYFDNP
-382 SFQWNS
+382 SFQWDS

>member
-1 MEKLFF
+1 MDKLFLK
-7 ETLQLACERYDV
+7 TMQLACERYDV
-19 PFELGDDEIIELKE
+19 PLDLSDDEIIELKE
-33 KFNECIKEFQI
+33 KFNECIQEFQI

-60 EQFILGNENPQIIPD
+60 EQFILGNENPQIILD

-87 SMSVLIEQH
+87 SMLVLIEQH
-96 LKDGK
+96 LKEGK

-116 GDTRSR
+116 GDTRCR

-132 DGNSDRNQN
+132 DGNSGCNQK

-153 GHICSMNLIFELLG
+153 GHICSMNLIFQLLG
-167 FDWTID
+167 FDWTVD
-173 TRYWRRLSDI
+173 TRYWRRLSNI

-188 NLKYDLDHFKN
+188 NLRYDLDHFKN
-199 ISVVDVIDA
+199 ISIVDVIDA

-216 YIAEDSEKRAIKYG
+216 YNAEDAEKQAIKYG

-238 HDEST
+238 YDETTIFGDGEGELLDEAHD
-243 IICDDAVEEVLLN
+243 
-256 KAQAYLKKRDKISA
+256 YLINRDRVSA
-270 EKLYDKLETINP
+270 EKTYHKLEAANP
-282 AHGVFVKSLIYHSF
+282 IHGAFTLSSLYHSF
-296 LEYDKF
+296 MEYDKF
-302 FDNVKKGAE
+302 FDNVKKGAR

-317 MYVLSSIYRSGFG
+317 MYTLSAIYRCGFG
-330 GAPKSLELAD
+330 GAKKSSELAD

-347 QCDNDECRGLDTVFD
+347 QCDNEECRGLDTVFD
-362 FDFIPL
+362 FDFVPL
-368 EFFLVGWKFYFDNP
+368 EFFLCGWKFYFDNP
-382 SFQWNS
+382 SFQWDS

>member
-1 MEKLFF
+1 MDKLFLK
-7 ETLQLACERYDV
+7 TMQLACERYDV
-19 PFELGDDEIIELKE
+19 PLDLSDDEIIELKE
-33 KFNECIKEFQI
+33 KFNECIQEFQI

-87 SMSVLIEQH
+87 SMLVLIEQH
-96 LKDGK
+96 LKEGK

-116 GDTRSR
+116 GDTRCR

-132 DGNSDRNQN
+132 DGNSGCNQK

-153 GHICSMNLIFELLG
+153 GHICSMNLIFQLLG
-167 FDWTID
+167 FDWTVD
-173 TRYWRRLSDI
+173 TRYWRRLSNI

-188 NLKYDLDHFKN
+188 NLRYDLDHFKN
-199 ISVVDVIDA
+199 ISIVDVIDA

-216 YIAEDSEKRAIKYG
+216 YNAEDAEKQAIKYG

-238 HDEST
+238 YDETTIFGDGEGELLDEAHD
-243 IICDDAVEEVLLN
+243 
-256 KAQAYLKKRDKISA
+256 YLINRDRVSA
-270 EKLYDKLETINP
+270 EKTYHKLEAANP
-282 AHGVFVKSLIYHSF
+282 IHGAFTLSSLYHSF
-296 LEYDKF
+296 MEYDKF
-302 FDNVKKGAE
+302 FDNVQKGAR

-317 MYVLSSIYRSGFG
+317 MYTLSAIYRCGFG
-330 GAPKSLELAD
+330 GAKKSSELAD

-347 QCDNDECRGLDTVFD
+347 QCDNEECRGLDTVFD
-362 FDFIPL
+362 FDFVPL
-368 EFFLVGWKFYFDNP
+368 EFFLCGWKFYFDNP
-382 SFQWNS
+382 SFQWDS